1 MANLHYSGSFN
12 LTKPPQEVSG
22 ALSNLGL
29 IIKCIPN
36 VTDYELISE
45 SKARARFRVDLGDE
59 VPVAELRRVTSDT
72 VIEVTESSK
81 NSIRLRVS
89 GRAAGSSIEVNLSI
103 LIEPNAGGS
112 RVSWSADASL
122 GRLLQMMSRFVN
134 IDSIVGRIANDTIN
148 GIAKCLT

>member
-1 MANLHYSGSFN
+1 MVNLHYGGSFN
-12 LTKPPQEVSG
+12 LTKPQREVAG

-45 SKARARFRVDLGDE
+45 SKARVKFRVDLGDE

-72 VIEVTESSK
+72 VIEVIEASGNGVK
-81 NSIRLRVS
+81 LRVS

-103 LIEPNAGGS
+103 IIEPSDGGS
-112 RVSWSADASL
+112 RINWSADASL
-122 GRLLQMMSRFVN
+122 GRLLQMMSRFIN
-134 IDSIVGRIANDTIN
+134 IDSMVERIANDTVN
-148 GIAKCLT
+148 GIVKCLS